1 MIFILGKEFKDA
13 IDNHTR
19 QNITNK
25 QLADMV
31 ISDRR
36 KIQPYKI
43 QDKFYVWR
51 DNRAVHQWVTL
62 RVVECDYD
70 DAIAYKNMVAQEL
83 NVAASKLRVIAEQE
97 MVSL

>member
-36 KIQPYKI
+36 KIQLYI
-43 QDKFYVWR
+43 
-51 DNRAVHQWVTL
+51 
-62 RVVECDYD
+62 
-70 DAIAYKNMVAQEL
+70 
-83 NVAASKLRVIAEQE
+83 
-97 MVSL
+97 

>member
-1 MIFILGKEFKDA
+1 M
-13 IDNHTR
+13 R
-19 QNITNK
+19 
-25 QLADMV
+25 
-31 ISDRR
+31 
-36 KIQPYKI
+36 
-43 QDKFYVWR
+43 R
-51 DNRAVHQWVTL
+51 DNKAVHQWVTL